1 MLNIEKYKHE
11 IIELGTQITYR
22 NAFSIGY
29 HKDIEWCDIVDWL
42 CEEWKEPLLNEK
54 EKEFIRDLKKWYNFD
69 AIKDNYPYLDLLV
82 KKATNGCGLIKYE
95 CVHSI
100 PYFEGNPMFEGLEN
114 SDKVVHSIE
123 ELDL

>member
-22 NAFSIGY
+22 NALGIGY